1 MSGSG
6 YHRALAGPGKFVC
19 PGDNERSFAPA
30 AGDAYDGMIG
40 DRELQSSC
48 YAILFSSEKVVFGY
62 GLFGKSV
69 VFVVLPTKQREAK
82 TMASISISDL
92 YQGEGPGK
100 KYGGILSAV
109 LHEMI
114 RNGTPEGIDERTWT
128 EQLIVKHTFLIAK
141 KMAEQGDVV
150 SELTDA
156 APPSATGGKGRLR
169 RRRPIRVTP
178 PWSEKEDES

>member
-1 MSGSG
+1 
-6 YHRALAGPGKFVC
+6 
-19 PGDNERSFAPA
+19 
-30 AGDAYDGMIG
+30 
-40 DRELQSSC
+40 
-48 YAILFSSEKVVFGY
+48 
-62 GLFGKSV
+62 
-69 VFVVLPTKQREAK
+69 
-82 TMASISISDL
+82 MASISISDL

-150 SELTDA
+150 SELTET
-156 APPSATGGKGRLR
+156 APPFYISQRSEPNCSGAQCA
-169 RRRPIRVTP
+169 P
-178 PWSEKEDES
+178 PAQHGTEKEEKA